1 MKKIGAINMGF
12 FNSFFENVKD
22 SMINNLARNYR
33 DMPIEQL
40 KSKWNE
46 EFKNRS
52 YTKENMYNEPS
63 PLSVLDETYAF
74 RTGKRSWKSL
84 CESKLQAEEK
94 SRREKIAAE
103 EKARKQRK
111 ESEKANQQFNSA
123 LSSNEMVAEIIKR
136 INDLSYDAFYIRVN
150 SDELICENSETSKI
164 YFIKYKKYGYPE
176 LDEDKRK
183 LLCKYISDSV
193 KLHYIAKGND
203 SLELNDAPG
212 GMKSSW

>member
-103 EKARKQRK
+103 EKAIKQRK
-111 ESEKANQQFNSA
+111 EREKANQQFNSA
-123 LSSNEMVAEIIKR
+123 LSSNEMVAEIIKK
-136 INDLSYDAFYIRVN
+136 INDLSYDAFCIFVN
-150 SDELICENSETSKI
+150 SDGVVCESSEETQI
-164 YFIKYKKYGYPE
+164 YTLKYKKYGYPE
-176 LDEDKRK
+176 LDDEQRALLGDYICNHLK
-183 LLCKYISDSV
+183 LQYILKDR
-193 KLHYIAKGND
+193 YM
-203 SLELNDAPG
+203 LELNDAPG
-212 GMKSSW
+212 GMKTSW